1 MVHDCIKSYHR
12 KRYRIRAAFTDVE
25 AAFIYDNR
33 MLAECAFYC
42 CFCSHLPLRRVH
54 ILAKRFNRIE
64 TKFPI

>member
-33 MLAECAFYC
+33 MLAECAFYY
-42 CFCSHLPLRRVH
+42 S
-54 ILAKRFNRIE
+54 
-64 TKFPI
+64 